1 MTLRTWMDPS
11 TLSVKMPKSAAGMV
25 GFGPVIVFCF
35 DMAPSYA
42 EAIGAYVGVAPS
54 APPSMT

>member
-1 MTLRTWMDPS
+1 MDPS